1 MSIQRFLT
9 AQENT
14 YETALAEIKS
24 GKKQGHW
31 IWFILSQIEGLGF
44 SSLSWEYAIS
54 GLSEAREY
62 LDNPVLKERLIEI
75 SRALIEL
82 PEYDP
87 MKVMGYPDNLKLCSS
102 MTLFHA
108 ADPDEPVFSLVLDKF
123 FDGKKDENTMRILK
137 EKGDI

>member
-14 YETALAEIKS
+14 YQTALKEIKS
-24 GKKQGHW
+24 GRKQSHW
-31 IWFILSQIEGLGF
+31 SWFIFPQVEGLGF
-44 SSLSWEYAIS
+44 SSISREYAIS

-87 MKVMGYPDNLKLCSS
+87 IKVMGYPDNLKLCSS
-102 MTLFHA
+102 MTLFEA
-108 ADPDEPVFSLVLDKF
+108 AEPENGIFSSVLDKF
-123 FDGKKDENTMRILK
+123 FDGVRDERTLRIL
-137 EKGDI
+137 GM